1 MNIKPAGSTLAQL
14 LVLSALSIGSVVAQ
28 DLVVVNGKAI
38 TTDRLEEVV
47 RQFVAQGR
55 PDTAELRAL
64 IREQLILRE
73 LFAQEAERKGLA
85 KSAEVA
91 RQLEQ
96 SREDILIRAVIQDHL
111 SNVAPV
117 SDEEVRKEYERQHG
131 SAGGEKEYRARHIL
145 VDREDEARQ
154 IIAQLKKGERF
165 EALAR
170 RSKDAG
176 SAKQGGDLDW
186 NTPDTFVKEFSDAMV
201 KLEKGGVTEQPV
213 RTQFGF
219 HVIRLDD
226 VRSVAP
232 PPIGQVG
239 PQLREELER
248 KRLEV
253 LQQTLKSQA
262 QIR

>member
-1 MNIKPAGSTLAQL
+1 MNIKPAGSTLARL

-117 SDEEVRKEYERQHG
+117 SDEEVRKEYERARSSLSSRRV
-131 SAGGEKEYRARHIL
+131 SASRLSPGARKMPARPSRAVTSIGIRPT
-145 VDREDEARQ
+145 
-154 IIAQLKKGERF
+154 
-165 EALAR
+165 
-170 RSKDAG
+170 RSSKNFPMQWSSSKRAASPSSPCG
-176 SAKQGGDLDW
+176 PSSA
-186 NTPDTFVKEFSDAMV
+186 FM
-201 KLEKGGVTEQPV
+201 
-213 RTQFGF
+213 
-219 HVIRLDD
+219 
-226 VRSVAP
+226 
-232 PPIGQVG
+232 
-239 PQLREELER
+239 
-248 KRLEV
+248 
-253 LQQTLKSQA
+253 
-262 QIR
+262 